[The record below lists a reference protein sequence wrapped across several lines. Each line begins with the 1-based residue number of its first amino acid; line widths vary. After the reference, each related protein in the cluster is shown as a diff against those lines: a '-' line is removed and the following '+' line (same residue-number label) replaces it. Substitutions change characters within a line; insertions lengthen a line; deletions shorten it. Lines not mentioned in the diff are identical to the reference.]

1 MYLIEMGKT
10 IMNFK
15 KAFGVAAATMMSAA
29 ALTGCATA
37 KTSSTAGN
45 KPSDNTIRI
54 GVNLELSGSAASYG
68 QQEKK
73 GVVLAA
79 QEINKKGVK
88 IGGKT
93 YKVKL
98 YISDN
103 KSSTSTAAS
112 VAAQMANSDKI
123 VAQVVP
129 AATPYA
135 TSSIA
140 NLTKSGVPMVGP
152 SATASEFTQTKSGQT
167 QKYAF
172 RACFIDPF
180 QGKKAADFMYN
191 TLKKSVAILADNS
204 TDYGT
209 GLTKSFNKKFKMLGG
224 KVVTTQYFQS
234 GDKDFNSTLT
244 TIVTVNFI
252 HSRDGRAVISIRE
265 NEIAAE
271 AMGVN
276 TALQSLGVLR
286 MVFCAVALI
295 IIMIFKPGGLF
306 GKWEFS
312 FKRLLTKKQDAAT
325 LSGGEQQMLAM
336 ARALMARPKL
346 LLLDEPSMGLA
357 PIYIQEIFDII
368 KSINKE
374 GMTVLLIE
382 QNARQALSIANRGY
396 VLASGEVKM
405 TGSGQDLLNDPAV
418 QKAYLGG

>member
-45 KPSDNTIRI
+45 KSSDNTIRI
-54 GVNLELSGSAASYG
+54 GVNLELSGSVASYG

-123 VAQVVP
+123 VAQVGP
-129 AATPYA
+129 AATAYA
-135 TSSIA
+135 TASIA
-140 NLTKSGVPMVGP
+140 NLTKAGVPMVGP

-191 TLKKSVAILADNS
+191 TLKKKSVAILADNS

-209 GLTKSFNKKFKMLGG
+209 GLTKSFTKEFKKLGG

-244 TIVTVNFI
+244 TIKGKKPDALYLPGYYTEIGLILKQAREMGLNVPVVG
-252 HSRDGRAVISIRE
+252 SDGMGSPKLAQIAGKKNATNVYYTTHFSIKSKE
-265 NEIAAE
+265 PEVVKFLKTYKAKYGEEPA
-271 AMGVN
+271 
-276 TALQSLGVLR
+276 TFSSLAYDSVY
-286 MVFCAVALI
+286 
-295 IIMIFKPGGLF
+295 MIV
-306 GKWEFS
+306 
-312 FKRLLTKKQDAAT
+312 DAAKKE
-325 LSGGEQQMLAM
+325 GEVSSSAIQ
-336 ARALMARPKL
+336 K
-346 LLLDEPSMGLA
+346 GLA
-357 PIYIQEIFDII
+357 SLKNFKGVTGKITMDSKHNPQ
-368 KSINKE
+368 KSVVVEQMTNGKINKAY
-374 GMTVLLIE
+374 TV
-382 QNARQALSIANRGY
+382 
-396 VLASGEVKM
+396 K
-405 TGSGQDLLNDPAV
+405 
-418 QKAYLGG
+418 

>member
-1 MYLIEMGKT
+1 MGKT

-45 KPSDNTIRI
+45 KSSDNTIRI
-54 GVNLELSGSAASYG
+54 GVNLELSGSVASYG

-112 VAAQMANSDKI
+112 LAAQMANSDKI

-135 TSSIA
+135 TASIA
-140 NLTKSGVPMVGP
+140 NLTKSGVPMAGP

-172 RACFIDPF
+172 RACFIYPF
-180 QGKKAADFMYN
+180 QGKK
-191 TLKKSVAILADNS
+191 SS
-204 TDYGT
+204 
-209 GLTKSFNKKFKMLGG
+209 GLHVQHFK
-224 KVVTTQYFQS
+224 
-234 GDKDFNSTLT
+234 
-244 TIVTVNFI
+244 
-252 HSRDGRAVISIRE
+252 E
-265 NEIAAE
+265 EE
-271 AMGVN
+271 
-276 TALQSLGVLR
+276 
-286 MVFCAVALI
+286 
-295 IIMIFKPGGLF
+295 
-306 GKWEFS
+306 
-312 FKRLLTKKQDAAT
+312 
-325 LSGGEQQMLAM
+325 
-336 ARALMARPKL
+336 
-346 LLLDEPSMGLA
+346 
-357 PIYIQEIFDII
+357 
-368 KSINKE
+368 
-374 GMTVLLIE
+374 
-382 QNARQALSIANRGY
+382 RGY
-396 VLASGEVKM
+396 PG
-405 TGSGQDLLNDPAV
+405 
-418 QKAYLGG
+418 